1 MEVNSYSEGNLATTD
16 IFNNNNQEEK
26 EKGRMGKDVKY
37 PDVQIFLNL
46 ENHLLLSIN
55 KLQCK

>member
-26 EKGRMGKDVKY
+26 RKEERERMSSVLMFK
-37 PDVQIFLNL
+37 F
-46 ENHLLLSIN
+46 S
-55 KLQCK
+55 

>member
-26 EKGRMGKDVKY
+26 EKGRKGKDVEC

>member
-16 IFNNNNQEEK
+16 IFKNNNQEEK
-26 EKGRMGKDVKY
+26 EKGRKGKDVEC

-55 KLQCK
+55 KLQCE

>member
-16 IFNNNNQEEK
+16 ILNNNNQEEK
-26 EKGRMGKDVKY
+26 EKGRTGEDVKR